1 MSRVIN
7 PNAPGKT
14 RNQHMRTLA
23 EILRRLASK
32 QSVDDETKD
41 MAAAMVFIFRDIHAG
56 IDVSAMAWEKRDY
69 WLKADRF
76 RIDWEWVEQA
86 AADCEDVIRNEAW
99 DLLPRLMMDLFP
111 RFAEIRI
118 KKLTRKPELWR
129 GAHAELTAEFADN
142 GS

>member
-14 RNQHMRTLA
+14 RNQHMRTMA

-32 QSVDDETKD
+32 PAVDEETKD
-41 MAAAMVFIFRDIHAG
+41 MAAVMVFLLRDIHKG
-56 IDVSAMAWEKRDY
+56 VDVSALAWEKRDY

-76 RIDWEWVEQA
+76 RIEWEWVEQA

-99 DLLPRLMMDLFP
+99 DLFPRLMLDLLP
-111 RFAEIRI
+111 RFAGIRI
-118 KKLTRKPELWR
+118 KKLTRKPDLWR
-129 GAHAELTAEFADN
+129 GAHAELMAEFPN

>member
-23 EILRRLASK
+23 ELLRRLASK
-32 QSVDDETKD
+32 PSADEEAKD
-41 MAAAMVFIFRDIHAG
+41 MAAAMVFLLRDIDDG
-56 IDVSAMAWEKRDY
+56 IDVSALAWEKRDY

-76 RIDWEWVEQA
+76 RIEWEWAGQA
-86 AADCEDVIRNEAW
+86 AADIEDLIRNEAW

-111 RFAEIRI
+111 RFASIRI
-118 KKLTRKPELWR
+118 KRLTREPELWR
-129 GAHAELTAEFADN
+129 GACDQLMTELVV
-142 GS
+142 GG

>member
-14 RNQHMRTLA
+14 RSQHMRTLA

-32 QSVDDETKD
+32 PSVDDETKD
-41 MAAAMVFIFRDIHAG
+41 MAAAMVFLLRDIDEG
-56 IDVSAMAWEKRDY
+56 INVSTLAWEKRDY

-76 RIDWEWVEQA
+76 RIEWEWAGQA
-86 AADCEDVIRNEAW
+86 AADIEDLIRNEAW

-111 RFAEIRI
+111 RFASIRI
-118 KKLTRKPELWR
+118 KRLTRKPELWR
-129 GAHAELTAEFADN
+129 GAYGQLMTELAGA
-142 GS
+142 G